1 MTLKW
6 KIFFA
11 LNILLA
17 LSAFILLILLFVA
30 LFSMNYRIEYYL
42 SFAIF
47 IFALSIMPLNSFL
60 NIFLLQRYY
69 PDKLISKGIKK
80 LYLLLLTLTGIIILG
95 MLIICIY
102 AGAEEFDSRNA
113 DRDANRKIVLLIL
126 FIAMIIQ
133 IIIFTMQIQL
143 LALIKRNNQKSMHS
157 LIDSI
162 GQ

>member
-1 MTLKW
+1 
-6 KIFFA
+6 
-11 LNILLA
+11 
-17 LSAFILLILLFVA
+17 
-30 LFSMNYRIEYYL
+30 
-42 SFAIF
+42 
-47 IFALSIMPLNSFL
+47 MPLNSFL